1 MSIDH
6 WLLIIAVL
14 VTIGFALLIRTGLDD
29 VLTLSTALFKRT
41 RRIRLTRSLTVAS
54 DAGLITG
61 SPLHRSPIMIGLGAG
76 LLLAIA
82 WLSDPSLAIW
92 FVAWGAGAGWVIM
105 RSRPAIREDLRALEV
120 FVSTLRSV
128 FAVGQS
134 IINAL
139 ELAAEQLDAGALKT
153 TVLDAVQRY
162 RADLNTTEALAVLK
176 SLRWTQLSRLA
187 LVLDQIGHADEAAIR
202 AALLDL
208 EGRVRT
214 ARRLRD
220 RANTV
225 LTLSRLTLR
234 VLQAA
239 NLTAL
244 IAVTLLPAWH
254 IFYGANPVGLIA
266 ATGMA
271 LAGSAYFVI
280 EMNRMEQQAQ

>member
-1 MSIDH
+1 MQ
-6 WLLIIAVL
+6 
-14 VTIGFALLIRTGLDD
+14 
-29 VLTLSTALFKRT
+29 LTSS
-41 RRIRLTRSLTVAS
+41 SLR
-54 DAGLITG
+54 
-61 SPLHRSPIMIGLGAG
+61 RSPILIGFGVG

-82 WLSDPSLAIW
+82 WLSDPILAIW
-92 FVAWGAGAGWVIM
+92 FVVWGAGAGWVIV

-139 ELAAEQLDAGALKT
+139 ELAAEQLDAGSLKT

-176 SLRWTQLSRLA
+176 SLRWTHLSRLA

-202 AALLDL
+202 SALLDL

-254 IFYGANPVGLIA
+254 TFYGANPFGLIA

-280 EMNRMEQQAQ
+280 EMNRMEQAAQ

>member
-1 MSIDH
+1 MNTDL
-6 WLLIIAVL
+6 WLLSIAVL
-14 VTIGFALLIRTGLDD
+14 VTAGFALLIRAGLDD
-29 VLTLSTALFKRT
+29 VVSLGPALFKRT
-41 RRIRLTRSLTVAS
+41 WRIRLTRSMTADAPTFTAS
-54 DAGLITG
+54 A
-61 SPLHRSPIMIGLGAG
+61 LHRSPIVIGCGAG
-76 LLLAIA
+76 LLLAVA
-82 WLSDPSLAIW
+82 WLAEPVLAIW
-92 FVAWGAGAGWVIM
+92 FVAWGAGAGWVVQH
-105 RSRPAIREDLRALEV
+105 SRPVISADLRALEV

-139 ELAAEQLDAGALKT
+139 ELAAEQLDEGALKT
-153 TVLDAVQRY
+153 TVLNAVQRY
-162 RADLNTTEALAVLK
+162 RADLNTAEALAVLK
-176 SLRWTQLSRLA
+176 SLRWTHLSRLA

-202 AALLDL
+202 SALLDL

-234 VLQAA
+234 VLQAT

-254 IFYGANPVGLIA
+254 AFYGANPVGLIA

-271 LAGSAYFVI
+271 LTGSAYFVI
-280 EMNRMEQQAQ
+280 ELNRMEQAAQ

>member
-1 MSIDH
+1 M
-6 WLLIIAVL
+6 
-14 VTIGFALLIRTGLDD
+14 
-29 VLTLSTALFKRT
+29 
-41 RRIRLTRSLTVAS
+41 
-54 DAGLITG
+54 
-61 SPLHRSPIMIGLGAG
+61 
-76 LLLAIA
+76 
-82 WLSDPSLAIW
+82 
-92 FVAWGAGAGWVIM
+92 
-105 RSRPAIREDLRALEV
+105 
-120 FVSTLRSV
+120 STLRSV

-139 ELAAEQLDAGALKT
+139 ELAAEQLDAGPLQT

-176 SLRWTQLSRLA
+176 TLRWTHLSRLA

-254 IFYGANPVGLIA
+254 TFYGANPVGLIA

>member
-1 MSIDH
+1 MSTDLWLMSI
-6 WLLIIAVL
+6 AAL
-14 VTIGFALLIRTGLDD
+14 VTLGFALLIRTGLDD

-41 RRIRLTRSLTVAS
+41 RRIRLTRSLTVAP
-54 DAGLITG
+54 DARLITG
-61 SPLHRSPIMIGLGAG
+61 SSLHYSPIVIGLGAG

-139 ELAAEQLDAGALKT
+139 ELAAEQLDAGSLKT
-153 TVLDAVQRY
+153 TVLDSVQRY

-176 SLRWTQLSRLA
+176 SLRWTHLSRLA
-187 LVLDQIGHADEAAIR
+187 LVLDQIGHADETAIR
-202 AALLDL
+202 SALLDL

-254 IFYGANPVGLIA
+254 TFYGANPVGLIA

-280 EMNRMEQQAQ
+280 EMNRMEQAAQ